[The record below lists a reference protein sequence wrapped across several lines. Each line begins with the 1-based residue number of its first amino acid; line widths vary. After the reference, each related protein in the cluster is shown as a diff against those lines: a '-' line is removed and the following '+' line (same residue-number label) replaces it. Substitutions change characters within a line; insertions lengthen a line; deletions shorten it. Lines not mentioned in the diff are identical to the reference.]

1 MEFRAVVN
9 TGIRVGDARFRSTYS
24 TGSRQTK
31 RSAASPLTA
40 PMTLG
45 YHDAVVDSGAA
56 PFSPNRNAK
65 PWTTLTAAR
74 DKLLRTSK
82 YFGREL

>member
-1 MEFRAVVN
+1 MPSRIPANEK
-9 TGIRVGDARFRSTYS
+9 I
-24 TGSRQTK
+24 GSVTTDG
-31 RSAASPLTA
+31 AYE
-40 PMTLG
+40 TLG
-45 YHDAVVDSGAA
+45 YHDAVVDRGAA